1 MKIFNRRP
9 VVAVAVCILPVAMVL
24 SAGGCS
30 EPEPIRVYSIDRK
43 VPGELQSN
51 TRMLAAIVPQE
62 RANWFIK
69 VMGPEAAIDGVSDEV
84 RRFVATLQFK
94 EGQPV
99 LTELPESWQ
108 PISPGKGPFAPHAKI
123 LIESADHQLELTISQ
138 LGRQADWDADVL
150 ANVNRWRGQVGLPS
164 LETKWAGAEPIDADV
179 QEGPTTLWVDLV
191 AEENATSGGV
201 TPPMMTP
208 PMMRPPAAADAP
220 AVANPHSPA
229 ATGDDMPAPA
239 AVDSGLRYDVPEGW
253 KEGRSGGMR
262 LATLD
267 IGEGDAAVEVT
278 FIRAGGDLRSNV
290 GMWVGLVAGDA
301 AMVDK
306 VMESGEEI
314 TVDGQPAKRLFM
326 AGEGDDAKAIDIVV
340 VESEAGLPLFIKM
353 KGPEAEVRKQHD
365 AMTQLIESLKLKD
378 NAKADE
384 EAEAEAE
391 TDTDK

>member
-1 MKIFNRRP
+1 MKILNRRP
-9 VVAVAVCILPVAMVL
+9 VVAAAVCVLPVAL
-24 SAGGCS
+24 ILAATGCS
-30 EPEPIRVYSIDRK
+30 EPEPIRVYSIDRQ
-43 VPGELQSN
+43 VPEALQSN
-51 TRMLAAIVPQE
+51 TRILGAIVPQE
-62 RANWFIK
+62 RANWFVK
-69 VMGPEAAIDGVSDEV
+69 VMGPEAAVDGVADEV

-123 LIESADHQLELTISQ
+123 LIESVDHQLELSISQ

-191 AEENATSGGV
+191 AEENTASTG
-201 TPPMMTP
+201 PPMMTP
-208 PMMRPPAAADAP
+208 PMMRPPAAAGAP

-239 AVDSGLRYDVPEGW
+239 AVDNGLRYDLPEGW

-262 LATLD
+262 LATLN
-267 IGEGDAAVEVT
+267 IGEGDSAVEVT

-290 GMWVGLVAGDA
+290 GMWIGQVAGDA
-301 AMVDK
+301 DTIDA
-306 VMESGEEI
+306 VMEAGEEL

-326 AGEGDDAKAIDIVV
+326 AGEGDAASAIDIVV
-340 VESEAGLPLFIKM
+340 VESAAGLPLFIKM

-365 AMTQLIESLKLKD
+365 AMTQLIESLQL
-378 NAKADE
+378 NAQAEESTEADT
-384 EAEAEAE
+384 EAEA
-391 TDTDK
+391 DTDK